1 MTRID
6 RRGFLKMIGAGAAA
20 LALGGAPV
28 AAAAGRKLN
37 FVFFLIDDM
46 GWTDLGCYGSGLY
59 ETPNIDKLAA
69 SGMRFTD
76 AYAACPVCSP
86 TRASIMAGKY
96 PARLKITNY
105 GSKPIPPGEVTLAE
119 AFKEGGYTTFFAGK
133 WHLGGSSSQWPD
145 KRGFDINIA
154 GNATGQP
161 RGGYFSPYNNPQLP
175 DGPAGEYLTDRLTD
189 ESLKFLDKHKSEPF
203 LLYLSHYAVHTPL
216 QAKKDIVAKYQAK
229 IAARP
234 PAKGPTTR
242 KEGAGTTNLV
252 QNNPTFAAMTHSVDD
267 SVGRVLKKLDELGL
281 SDNTAVIFM
290 SDNGGLSTL
299 KGGRSLKTP
308 TCNVPLRA
316 GKGWVYEGGIREP
329 MIIRWPGT
337 TKPGSTCGDPV
348 ISTDF
353 YPTMLEMAGL
363 KLRRKQ
369 HCDGVSMVPLLKGGK
384 SLGRKAIYW
393 HYPHD
398 HGSGSVPSAAVRCGD
413 WKLIEWYRDKRIELF
428 NLAADIGET
437 KDLVESNPAKA
448 AELHAML
455 KAWRKDVGAVI
466 PGPRAP
472 RSGRKKPAKKKK
484 RAPDETT

>member
-1 MTRID
+1 MTKMKTD
-6 RRGFLKMIGAGAAA
+6 RRGFLKIVGAGAAA
-20 LALGGAPV
+20 FALGGASGAL
-28 AAAAGRKLN
+28 AAPARRKLN

-46 GWTDLGCYGSGLY
+46 GWTDLGCYGSTLY
-59 ETPNIDKLAA
+59 ETPHIDKFAA

-105 GSKPIPPGEVTLAE
+105 GSKPLPPGEVTLAE
-119 AFKEGGYTTFFAGK
+119 AFKAGGYTTFFAGK
-133 WHLGGSSSQWPD
+133 WHVGGSPQQWPD
-145 KRGFDINIA
+145 KRGFDINIG

-161 RGGYFSPYNNPQLP
+161 KGGYFSPYNNPQLP
-175 DGPAGEYLTDRLTD
+175 DGPKGEYLTDRLTD

-216 QAKKDIVAKYQAK
+216 QAKKDIVAKYQTK
-229 IAARP
+229 IDARG
-234 PAKGPTTR
+234 PAKGPVAR
-242 KEGAGTTNLV
+242 KEGGGTTKLV
-252 QNNPTFAAMTHSVDD
+252 QDNATFAAMTHSVDD

-281 SDNTAVIFM
+281 TGNTAVIFM

-299 KGGRSLKTP
+299 KGSRSMRTP

-329 MIIRWPGT
+329 MIVRWPGK
-337 TKPGSTCGDPV
+337 TKPGSTCAVPV

-353 YPTMLEMAGL
+353 YPTMLEMARM
-363 KLRRKQ
+363 KLRPKQ
-369 HCDGVSMVPLLKGGK
+369 HCDGVSIVPLLKGEK
-384 SLGRKAIYW
+384 SLNRKAIYW
-393 HYPHD
+393 HYPHR

-413 WKLIEWYRDKRIELF
+413 WKLIEWYGDKRIELF
-428 NLAADIGET
+428 NLADDIGET
-437 KDLVESNPAKA
+437 KDLAKSNGAKA

-466 PGPRAP
+466 PTPG
-472 RSGRKKPAKKKK
+472 AKRKKK
-484 RAPDETT
+484 R